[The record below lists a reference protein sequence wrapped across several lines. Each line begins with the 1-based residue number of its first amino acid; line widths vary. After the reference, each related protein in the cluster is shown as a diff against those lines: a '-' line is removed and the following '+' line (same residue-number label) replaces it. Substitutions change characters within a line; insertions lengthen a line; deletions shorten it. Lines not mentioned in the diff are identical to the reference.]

1 MDQAKPARIRH
12 LGSVRERVRLRRR
25 VKLGQADS
33 ILRAS
38 FG

>member
-1 MDQAKPARIRH
+1 MNRAKPARIRH
-12 LGSVRERVRLRRR
+12 LGSIRERVRPRRR
-25 VKLGQADS
+25 VKLRQADT